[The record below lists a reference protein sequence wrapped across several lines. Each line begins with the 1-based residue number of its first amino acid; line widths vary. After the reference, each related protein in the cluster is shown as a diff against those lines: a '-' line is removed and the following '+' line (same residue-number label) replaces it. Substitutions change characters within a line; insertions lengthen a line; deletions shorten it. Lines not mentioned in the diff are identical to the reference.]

1 MTNLIIIIKV
11 LLGLQRANK
20 GGAGE
25 ERDLNIGCWEDFGL
39 PDKDVD
45 YDVADDVDVD
55 EDEDEDEEDD
65 IEKEEW
71 DEILN
76 LPCSS
81 GRAEAQQVFHLQRVL
96 KNKIKNI
103 TKACLIV

>member
-1 MTNLIIIIKV
+1 MIIFIVIIKV
-11 LLGLQRANK
+11 LLGLQRPNK

-25 ERDLNIGCWEDFGL
+25 ERDLNIGYWEDFGL

-45 YDVADDVDVD
+45 YDVADDVD
-55 EDEDEDEEDD
+55 EDEDGDEEDD

-81 GRAEAQQVFHLQRVL
+81 GRAEAQQVFHLQRVF
-96 KNKIKNI
+96 KNI
-103 TKACLIV
+103 TKACLTV

>member
-1 MTNLIIIIKV
+1 MIIFIVIIKV
-11 LLGLQRANK
+11 LVGLQKPNM

-45 YDVADDVDVD
+45 HDVADDVDVDED

-71 DEILN
+71 DEN
-76 LPCSS
+76 NDESS
-81 GRAEAQQVFHLQRVL
+81 WTCLARLVVL
-96 KNKIKNI
+96 KPSRFFTCNGY
-103 TKACLIV
+103 

>member
-1 MTNLIIIIKV
+1 MIIFIIIIKV
-11 LLGLQRANK
+11 LVGLRRANK

-25 ERDLNIGCWEDFGL
+25 ERDLNIGYWEDFGL

-45 YDVADDVDVD
+45 YEVADDVDVVD
-55 EDEDEDEEDD
+55 DEDEEDD

-81 GRAEAQQVFHLQRVL
+81 GRAEAQQVFHLQKVL
-96 KNKIKNI
+96 KNKIENI
-103 TKACLIV
+103 TEAFLIV